1 MKRKR
6 AAQVEEAAAHTDD
19 HEETAESPPQS
30 PIASESDAS
39 EIPDSPVRNAD
50 RSARRKN
57 ARRIVQHA
65 IADASSDDDADHG
78 GAELEA
84 HMWDDGDAAEE
95 EESGDGAEAALVPE
109 TPLKRKRGRPRKDRE
124 KEESP
129 PSVNMPPFE
138 RYFWDNRTGA
148 GKTSNNVFA
157 PGMLLDH
164 DRFFEERDQYTDG
177 HKQEQK
183 FLVELHESA
192 FEQWTFEL
200 KNEFNL
206 CLYGYGSKKELMQS
220 FAGFIHETLQP
231 HPPSIVLVN
240 GYAPNLTLLD
250 ILTTIASTL
259 FPAHIK
265 LPSTVATLLSLILE
279 TLTKK
284 PPKNALHLL
293 INSIDAPPLRRPI
306 IQSTLATLTAH
317 PSLRLLVTAD
327 SPNFPLL
334 WDAPLRS
341 RFRFLFHDCTTF
353 IPLDAEVVDAVDA
366 VATLLGKKSSR
377 IGGKD
382 GVTFVLRSL
391 PENARHLFRI
401 LVAEQVAAG
410 IGVADGEDDDAA
422 PATAATAGV
431 EYRVLY
437 HKAREELVCSTEHQ
451 LRGLLKEFYDHQ
463 MVESRRDALGT
474 ERLMVPFKQEE
485 LESLLED
492 LVE

>member
-6 AAQVEEAAAHTDD
+6 AAPARE
-19 HEETAESPPQS
+19 ESPDDSPDELVQS
-30 PIASESDAS
+30 AAPSEVASESDTNHSS
-39 EIPDSPVRNAD
+39 ESPVRNAD
-50 RSARRKN
+50 RSARRKK
-57 ARRIVQHA
+57 ARQIVQRA
-65 IADASSDDDADHG
+65 IADASSDEDPDSG
-78 GAELEA
+78 GADLEA
-84 HMWDDGDAAEE
+84 HIWDEEDGEE
-95 EESGDGAEAALVPE
+95 GEESEDGAQTAVVPE
-109 TPLKRKRGRPRKDRE
+109 TPSKRKRGRPRKVKE
-124 KEESP
+124 KEDSP
-129 PSVNMPPFE
+129 PSTNMPPYE

-148 GKTSNNVFA
+148 GKTSNNLFA

-164 DRFFEERDQYTDG
+164 DRFFEERDKYRDG
-177 HKQEQK
+177 HTSQQR

-192 FEQWTFEL
+192 FEQWAFEL
-200 KNEFNL
+200 KNDFNL
-206 CLYGYGSKKELMQS
+206 CLYGYGSKKALIES
-220 FAGFIHETLQP
+220 FAEFIHETLQP
-231 HPPSIVLVN
+231 HPPSIIVIN

-265 LPSTVATLLSLILE
+265 LPSTVTTLLPLILE
-279 TLTKK
+279 TLSKNS
-284 PPKNALHLL
+284 PKHPLHLL
-293 INSIDAPPLRRPI
+293 VNSIDAPPLRRPI
-306 IQSTLATLTAH
+306 AQSTLATLATH
-317 PSLRLLVTAD
+317 PSLRLLATAD
-327 SPNFPLL
+327 SPNFLLL

-353 IPLDAEVVDAVDA
+353 APLDAEVVDAIDA

-377 IGGKD
+377 IGGKE
-382 GVTFVLRSL
+382 GITFVLRSL

-401 LVAEQVAAG
+401 LVAELVAAG
-410 IGVADGEDDDAA
+410 IGAAEGEEEGDA
-422 PATAATAGV
+422 PATSATAGI

-451 LRGLLKEFYDHQ
+451 LRTLLKEFYDHQ

-474 ERLMVPFKQEE
+474 ERLIVPFKQEE